1 MWWGGAVVVLAV
13 LGAWIARNTYWAE
26 VQIPRPPKGEALT
39 NPFYAVQRFA
49 EQFGARTS
57 YDRVLD
63 IPPPNAVIV
72 LADWHWDLS
81 ASRRRA
87 LEAWVADGGR
97 LVIDDGVLGDE
108 TTFEAWSG
116 ITREFREEEED
127 GQDTEAGEAN
137 TADNAAGPEPGQRG
151 PSRALP
157 CGRYRE
163 QRSNPD
169 ALSTREYWLCRLHD
183 YTWLSTK
190 RPVAWAVRA
199 DDRLHALRVP
209 VGRGSVTVING
220 SPFRYR
226 GIFDGEHGWLF
237 VAATELRSGDDI
249 HFLSEEQHPSL
260 LALVWLYGRA
270 VVLLG
275 GVLIGL
281 AIWRGAVRLGPLA
294 PAPARARRSLA
305 EQIRGT
311 GQFALRQ
318 GGGDALHAACVRA
331 LEEAAE
337 RRVSGWPRLAA
348 MDRAAALARLT
359 GFDRQALAAAI
370 YHSGLRSPAELRST
384 IGLLESARRR
394 ILQSQERQS
403 IHGTP

>member
-1 MWWGGAVVVLAV
+1 MWWGGAVVLVAV

-26 VQIPRPPKGEALT
+26 VQIPSPPKGEALT

-49 EQFGARTS
+49 EQLGARTS
-57 YDRVLD
+57 YDRVLT
-63 IPPPNAVIV
+63 IPAPEAVIV

-81 ASRRRA
+81 ATRRRA
-87 LEAWVADGGR
+87 LEQWVAEGGR

-108 TTFEAWSG
+108 TAFEAWSG
-116 ITREFREEEED
+116 ITREFREEEEEKEEE
-127 GQDTEAGEAN
+127 QAEA
-137 TADNAAGPEPGQRG
+137 EPGQTEA
-151 PSRALP
+151 PRALP

-163 QRSNPD
+163 QRGSSG
-169 ALSTREYWLCRLHD
+169 ALSTREYWLCDLHD
-183 YTWLSTK
+183 YTWFSTK
-190 RPVAWAVRA
+190 RPIAWAVR
-199 DDRLHALRVP
+199 DGDRLQAVRVP

-237 VAATELRSGDDI
+237 AAATGLRSGDDV
-249 HFLSEEQHPSL
+249 HFLSEEQRPSL
-260 LALVWLYGRA
+260 LALVWLYGRP

-281 AIWRGAVRLGPLA
+281 ALWRGAVRLGPLA

-318 GGGDALHAACVRA
+318 GGGEALHAACVRA

-337 RRVSGWPRLAA
+337 QRVSGWPRLAA
-348 MDRAAALARLT
+348 MERAAQLARLT
-359 GFDRQALAAAI
+359 GFDRDALAAAI
-370 YHSGLRSPAELRST
+370 HHPGLRRSAELRST
-384 IGLLESARRR
+384 ISLLESARRR
-394 ILQSQERQS
+394 LLPSQERQS
-403 IHGTP
+403 SHGTP